1 MSDHN
6 GKTPAE
12 QAMEVFV
19 YAPIGLLFE
28 GSTLLPQLVERGR
41 NQVTMARMIGKFA
54 VEQGRTEA
62 AKTASKLGD
71 QAAGLLD
78 FLGDSMTPVV
88 EPAAPPAT
96 SRPARRPASS
106 GRALA
111 AAKTAYK
118 PGGSNVKPEPSEP
131 ATATDATTV
140 EPARSTKAKATKTAK
155 SAKTTA
161 KATKTTHGEAA
172 TTATQAAPG
181 TDLPVTAASLAI
193 TDYDGLSA
201 SHVVNRLGGLS
212 ADELEAVRRYESANR
227 GRKTILSKVAQLQ
240 SQG

>member
-1 MSDHN
+1 MSDDN
-6 GKTPAE
+6 GNKTPAE

-62 AKTASKLGD
+62 VKTASKLGD

-78 FLGDSMTPVV
+78 FLGDSMTPAVDL
-88 EPAAPPAT
+88 PAPVAE
-96 SRPARRPASS
+96 RPANARPRST
-106 GRALA
+106 GRAMR
-111 AAKTAYK
+111 AAKTASK
-118 PGGSNVKPEPSEP
+118 PTAAPTPEAAP
-131 ATATDATTV
+131 AKGAA
-140 EPARSTKAKATKTAK
+140 TKAAPAKGAATK
-155 SAKTTA
+155 
-161 KATKTTHGEAA
+161 
-172 TTATQAAPG
+172 AAPG

-201 SHVVNRLGGLS
+201 SHVVNRLAGLS
-212 ADELEAVRRYESANR
+212 ADELDAVRRYEAANR
-227 GRKTILSKVAQLQ
+227 GRKTILSKIAQLQ
-240 SQG
+240 SR